1 MAEGGRLMDEF
12 EVTLFCV
19 QGCQL
24 VRVFGDL
31 DADTAPWLEQRL
43 DQAEGSVPAVVDLSP
58 ERFLTS
64 AGLVVLLRERQFQR
78 PALYCP
84 NGTVAAK
91 MLKIVQVH
99 RLVPIYRDL
108 ESALSASARA

>member
-1 MAEGGRLMDEF
+1 MDDF
-12 EVTLFCV
+12 EITLLPG

-24 VRVFGDL
+24 VRVSGDL
-31 DADTAPWLEQRL
+31 DADTAPWLEQKL
-43 DQAEGSVPAVVDLSP
+43 DQGEGNVPVVVDLSHV
-58 ERFLTS
+58 RFLTS
-64 AGLVVLLRERQFQR
+64 AGLVVLLRERRFGR

-84 NGTVAAK
+84 DGTMAAK
-91 MLKIVQVH
+91 MLKIVQAH